1 MLRLVCV
8 TTLFADMPGSWPP
21 TPCQSACPHCKA
33 NTTTVIKRRIGTLT
47 WLGFGVCFIM
57 GSAQR
62 HHRRT
67 VINLIENTQRWSVI
81 SNKNMLF
88 TLQLLAWLLLYTV
101 LCEVDEGRRSHVR
114 QLWTGARAQR
124 RSQLINQS
132 VL

>member
-1 MLRLVCV
+1 MKQNASTCVCVCV

-62 HHRRT
+62 HRRRT

-81 SNKNMLF
+81 SNKNML
-88 TLQLLAWLLLYTV
+88 LPYSCWLGCCLIPFCVTSMKDVDHMCGSCGQV
-101 LCEVDEGRRSHVR
+101 LGRRDA
-114 QLWTGARAQR
+114 L
-124 RSQLINQS
+124 N
-132 VL
+132 